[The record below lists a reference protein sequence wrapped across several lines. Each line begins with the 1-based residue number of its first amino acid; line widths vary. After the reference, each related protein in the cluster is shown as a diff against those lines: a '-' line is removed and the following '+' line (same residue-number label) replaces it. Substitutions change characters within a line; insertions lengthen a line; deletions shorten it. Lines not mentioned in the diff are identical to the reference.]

1 MYICLNCIN
10 DALPFQQL
18 QKAEFHKLFYD
29 YSKIALRKEFDS
41 INKDLGLEEL
51 IKAECKYRNVQWL
64 KSHLLFS
71 KKKKN
76 QLSVLQRNN
85 KQNQLNIRSISKNK
99 NILDECCP
107 DILAVS
113 ETKLNKNNVNLAS
126 IENYSIVY
134 SNSSSNAG
142 GVATYI
148 LNNLKFTRREDL
160 EFNSSDS
167 ENVFVEITLHSKKV
181 IIFGLIYRHPRNS
194 FSEFQDKFL
203 RTIIKLGQLLNYNN
217 YLFNN

>member
-10 DALPFQQL
+10 DAFPFQQL
-18 QKAEFHKLFYD
+18 QNAEFHKLFYD

-71 KKKKN
+71 KKQN
-76 QLSVLQRNN
+76 QLSVLY
-85 KQNQLNIRSISKNK
+85 LNIRSIAKNK
-99 NILDECCP
+99 NILEECLHELNCCL
-107 DILAVS
+107 DILAIS

-142 GVATYI
+142 RVAIYI

-181 IIFGLIYRHPRNS
+181 IIFGLIYRRPRNS
-194 FSEFQDKFL
+194 FSEFQDKFF
-203 RTIIKLGQLLNYNN
+203 KQLLNWDKTS
-217 YLFNN
+217 LII